1 MAREWAYGMSYRS
14 HHHRNAALEHW
25 VDHYNQRRPHSSLDG
40 RPPISRI
47 HTSVSTTASARAYP
61 SAAASVPMTA
71 LPSRR
76 IRDSR

>member
-47 HTSVSTTASARAYP
+47 HNLREH
-61 SAAASVPMTA
+61 
-71 LPSRR
+71 
-76 IRDSR
+76 DS